1 MLATFHACRLLVL
14 VALLA
19 APLRAQDRKLFLDQL
34 EMSDGRSLR
43 GLILKNTADTVLLQ
57 TSAGEIAVPKSD
69 IRRIREEADRDIYL
83 SQVTAR
89 GKLPSWNAIVHDFR
103 DHDAV
108 WRLEIIP
115 SAAITTGEFRNIP
128 YLSFVVNKQAKLN
141 ILGDPADPVGVQ
153 FAIFGKKGRSA
164 KYHQI
169 VREFLAGHLHTRQEI
184 ATLYSLSP
192 RGDRKEAGRLAFLV
206 TPPESPDA
214 HGAWALTIYA
224 PSRLAAARVSE
235 GKYTS
240 MTRPFDAIHRRDG
253 TINPAV
259 AQRLD
264 QWLVSSVMS
273 LPSQIPKIR
282 GFERDRRGSL
292 QVLRLDPSP

>member
-1 MLATFHACRLLVL
+1 VLATRHVLRSLVSFAL
-14 VALLA
+14 VTGPLA
-19 APLRAQDRKLFLDQL
+19 AQDSKPVPDEL
-34 EMSDGRSLR
+34 EMSDGTSLR

-57 TSAGEIAVPKSD
+57 TSTGEISVPKSS

-141 ILGDPADPVGVQ
+141 ILGNPADPVGIQ

-169 VREFLAGHLHTRQEI
+169 VREFLAGHLHTRKEI
-184 ATLYSLSP
+184 AALYSLSA
-192 RGDRKEAGRLAFLV
+192 RGDRKQAGRLAFLV

-214 HGAWALTIYA
+214 HGAWALTIYD
-224 PSRLAAARVSE
+224 PSRLAAARVPD
-235 GKYTS
+235 GKYAAL
-240 MTRPFDAIHRRDG
+240 TRPFGEIHRRDG
-253 TINPAV
+253 TINPSGT
-259 AQRLD
+259 QRLD

-282 GFERDRRGSL
+282 GFQRDENGVF
-292 QVLRLDPSP
+292 QILRLQPSP